1 MLCCFSSTDS
11 AQVLWWYREWQSSPV
26 QHRTGVPAFSLSPW
40 LPSLRSDFSSLK
52 QLLLLFLAPHL
63 PASSQFSTFTRAIY
77 QKPKVDCVTLLFK
90 IIGMKSGSLMCLIR
104 PTGFGPR
111 SFCLLGSRH
120 KTVLSHSGILW
131 MMFLPFKMF
140 PILSTFPDLHGLI
153 PTHPS
158 HPIWEVTCPRSA
170 PDPSVPPASSDVSG
184 QCPAPSLIRQH
195 FNIMLSYWLTLLN
208 VKFCDVSDLVH
219 PFLPNT

>member
-1 MLCCFSSTDS
+1 MVPRVT
-11 AQVLWWYREWQSSPV
+11 VKPSPT
-26 QHRTGVPAFSLSPW
+26 QNRSPCLLSI
-40 LPSLRSDFSSLK
+40 SMK

-140 PILSTFPDLHGLI
+140 PILSLLTPHIQSERSLAPEVLLTQVCLRPPLMCLDSALHHHSLDS
-153 PTHPS
+153 TLTS
-158 HPIWEVTCPRSA
+158 CLVT
-170 PDPSVPPASSDVSG
+170 G
-184 QCPAPSLIRQH
+184 SL
-195 FNIMLSYWLTLLN
+195 Y
-208 VKFCDVSDLVH
+208 
-219 PFLPNT
+219 